1 MDLAML
7 GINKSTLSKWENNED
22 PVGAQSDRLIR
33 ALTVCLSRDLKDSV
47 EALRE
52 VFPRIDNKNSKN
64 VNYQVDAERNK
75 IELTSSVA

>member
-33 ALTVCLSRDLKDSV
+33 ALTVCLSRDLNDSV